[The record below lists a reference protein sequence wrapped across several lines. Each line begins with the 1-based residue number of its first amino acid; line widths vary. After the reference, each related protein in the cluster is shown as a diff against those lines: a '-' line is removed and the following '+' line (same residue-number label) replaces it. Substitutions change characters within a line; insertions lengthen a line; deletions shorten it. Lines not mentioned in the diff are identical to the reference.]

1 MFMNTTM
8 GGMNTAF
15 PDVCNTPTPAGPVVP
30 LPYPNISNGN
40 MANPGT
46 VALKV
51 LIGGMPTMHL
61 NSQIPVS
68 NGDNVGTIGGAV
80 SGMMMGP
87 TRATQGSSAVM
98 LGGIPATRLTSTT
111 AQNGTNPNGVGVT
124 MVPSQTKVLV
134 MK

>member
-15 PDVCNTPTPAGPVVP
+15 PDVCNTPTPAGPVP
-30 LPYPNISNGN
+30 IPYPNISNGN

-51 LIGGMPTMHL
+51 LVGGMPTLHL

-68 NGDNVGTIGGAV
+68 NGDNVGTLGGAV

-87 TRATQGSSAVM
+87 TRFTQGSTAVLLKGM
-98 LGGIPATRLTSTT
+98 PATRLTSTT
-111 AQNGTNPNGVGVT
+111 AQNGTSPNGIGV
-124 MVPSQTKVLV
+124 VIIPAQIKVVV